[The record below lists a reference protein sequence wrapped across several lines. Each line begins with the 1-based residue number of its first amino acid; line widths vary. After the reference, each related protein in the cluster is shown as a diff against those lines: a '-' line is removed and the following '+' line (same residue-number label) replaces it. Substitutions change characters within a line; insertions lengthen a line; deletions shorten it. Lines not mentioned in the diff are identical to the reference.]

1 VQCNFEFWMVTGVFN
16 FDGSAQSFFFN
27 LGVLVEIANAVVVL
41 VLALE
46 QLGRVTG
53 SPGDNRIL

>member
-1 VQCNFEFWMVTGVFN
+1 MVTGVFN

-27 LGVLVEIANAVVVL
+27 LGVLVEIANAAVVL

-53 SPGDNRIL
+53 SPSDNRIL